1 MSEINL
7 TYCPEGGEHEWS
19 LWSGTFTAT
28 LNIDCNR
35 CHQVAFSGDFSGD
48 FSVGGLVLNPL
59 PVQLNQEFDGFIS
72 ASPRREV

>member
-35 CHQVAFSGDFSGD
+35 CHQDAFSGDLP
-48 FSVGGLVLNPL
+48 VGGLVLSPL
-59 PVQLNQEFDGFIS
+59 PVQLNQEFDGIIS